1 MELVAVGFNVY
12 EDCAGILRRNP
23 LIRES
28 ARGLATVDQA
38 WLSRF
43 FR

>member
-1 MELVAVGFNVY
+1 MQLIAVGFNVY

-23 LIRES
+23 HIRES
-28 ARGLATVDQA
+28 VTGLATIDQT
-38 WLSRF
+38 WLGQF